1 MLIGYAYY
9 FVAYMLN
16 CLKSAVNI
24 ERIVLYG
31 SVAKNEANKESD
43 VDIFIEVRKK
53 SVGFE
58 RETRRIEQEFYR
70 SRESA
75 LFKSRGVDNKFSL
88 KIGRLKEW
96 KDLYRSI
103 ASTGIVLYGKY
114 EAKELPAGVKHF
126 AIVFWDH
133 VGKNRGAFLNKL
145 YGFRIRGKAYTG
157 LLQRSGGMKIGKS
170 CVMLPVH
177 YKDEIFTLIKQ
188 HEVKAHMMEAFI

>member
-1 MLIGYAYY
+1 M
-9 FVAYMLN
+9 
-16 CLKSAVNI
+16 
-24 ERIVLYG
+24 LYG
-31 SVAKNEANKESD
+31 SVAKNEANEESD
-43 VDIFIEVRKK
+43 VDIFIEVRGKG
-53 SVGFE
+53 VGSE
-58 RETRRIEQEFYR
+58 REIQRIEQEFYR
-70 SRESA
+70 SREAA

-88 KIGRLKEW
+88 KVGRLKEW

-126 AIVFWDH
+126 AIFFWDH

-145 YGFRIRGKAYTG
+145 YGFRIRGKNYTG

-177 YKDEIFTLIKQ
+177 YKDEISGLIKK
-188 HEVKAHMMEAFI
+188 HEVKAHMAEAFV